1 MTDRIMNE
9 NYRYYRQKGDTYI
22 LKRNKEFVIGIFW
35 IIAGIV
41 FYYDVPVKDYLTFC
55 FALLLVIWG
64 VLSILKR
71 KVFNV
76 SERILTISYGGF
88 FRKTY
93 KFNQF
98 QEFVVREETFRQR
111 YNGMGVR
118 IVFKKKF
125 QLQDILLRTFWVK
138 DSIEPFIIETKRIVG
153 KK

>member
-1 MTDRIMNE
+1 MSE
-9 NYRYYRQKGDTYI
+9 KYRYYRKKGDIYD
-22 LKRNKEFVIGIFW
+22 LKRNKEIVIGIFW

-64 VLSILKR
+64 VLSIIKR

-76 SERILTISYGGF
+76 SEKTFTVSYGGF

-93 KFNQF
+93 RFNQF
-98 QEFVVREETFRQR
+98 KEFIVREETLRQR

-125 QLQDILLRTFWVK
+125 QLDDVLLRTFWIE
-138 DSIEPFIIETKRIVG
+138 DSIESFVNETKRIVG
-153 KK
+153 KN